1 MSKTNLE
8 KIINA
13 RQIMGEFVEASQ
25 GLKDP
30 DDQLTVLKTGY
41 QLAIKYAPDPTKRK
55 YPLKMINIDD
65 YKAKL
70 DSQLVQSSYLLA
82 RHYTKK
88 LEIQNKRLLHKQKV
102 FIEFQRYNLSHGR
115 SYIDDIVLLNSKQEI
130 VKITADQYL
139 SYIKP
144 YRKYLQSE
152 IAKLRPNIDI
162 KD

>member
-1 MSKTNLE
+1 MSKVNLD
-8 KIINA
+8 KVINA

-41 QLAIKYAPDPTKRK
+41 QLAVKYIPDPTKRK
-55 YPLKMINIDD
+55 YPLTMINIDD

-70 DSQLVQSSYLLA
+70 DSALVQTTYLLA
-82 RHYTKK
+82 EHKTKK
-88 LEIQNKRLLHKQKV
+88 LVAKKRKLLHQQKA
-102 FIEFQRYNLSHGR
+102 FIEFQKYNLSHGR
-115 SYIDDIVLLNSKQEI
+115 SYIDDIVLLNTSQEI

-144 YRKYLQSE
+144 YRKYLQRE
-152 IAKLRPNIDI
+152 ITKLRPNIEI

>member
-1 MSKTNLE
+1 M
-8 KIINA
+8 
-13 RQIMGEFVEASQ
+13 V
-25 GLKDP
+25 
-30 DDQLTVLKTGY
+30 
-41 QLAIKYAPDPTKRK
+41 
-55 YPLKMINIDD
+55 NIDD

-82 RHYTKK
+82 RHRTKK

-102 FIEFQRYNLSHGR
+102 FIEFQKYNLSHGR